1 MASRNTGH
9 VDPHARPRPTRTA
22 IKGLLWLMLIA
33 GLAAYLAARV
43 GLL

>member
-9 VDPHARPRPTRTA
+9 LDPHARPRPTLTA

-33 GLAAYLAARV
+33 GVAAYLAARM
-43 GLL
+43 GIL

>member
-9 VDPHARPRPTRTA
+9 LDPHARPRPTLTA
-22 IKGLLWLMLIA
+22 VTGLILFLIIA
-33 GLAAYLAARV
+33 GVAAFLAARA